1 MALFAANHIA
11 VMYTE
16 MVESFI
22 RQDPS
27 WESVALTILIYVFLL
42 WVPPNLSFVLA
53 GHSWAQRIQFRL
65 AMFGS
70 IYLAVTISVYTI
82 TISYLVLILAL
93 VNWGLLVW
101 TYLHRDNLDKK

>member
-1 MALFAANHIA
+1 MIENFVKQN
-11 VMYTE
+11 
-16 MVESFI
+16 
-22 RQDPS
+22 PS
-27 WESVALTILIYVFLL
+27 WGSVALTILIYAFLL

-53 GHSWAQRIQFRL
+53 GHSRAQRIQFRF

-101 TYLHRDNLDKK
+101 TYLHRDGLD